1 MTQTINENLSEVMQ
15 PMMVKK
21 MKGHTAAFLAGEND
35 TFMDIDV
42 HPNKDGV
49 LIWEELSSRFY
60 INPRSGHLEIQGVSR
75 DISARRRAEE
85 SLRQFKTI
93 FDTSNFGVKITD
105 LNGNLTYI
113 NDYFAALHG
122 YQASELLGK
131 SLFRL
136 HSAGQQKLVKRLI
149 RQLGREGR
157 FDTQEVGHCRRDGS
171 TFPMLM
177 TGIAVK
183 NETGTVVGYAVT
195 AIDISERKKA
205 EDVLQESEKR
215 FRSLFEQAAVGVG
228 ISDTRSGHFIRI
240 NQHLCDF
247 LGYTMEEMLNKS
259 YLDVTHPDDIQ
270 ENLDKNVQLLGGEIR
285 EFSIDK
291 RYIRKDGAIV
301 WGNLTVSPM
310 WLPLE
315 NPINYYHVSVIQDI
329 TERKRIEETIIY
341 LAQSTWL
348 TQGDDFFESLA
359 RFLAENLGMDYV
371 CIDQLEEDGHTA
383 QTVAIYRDGKFV
395 DNITYDLKD
404 TPCGAVKGESVC
416 CFPRNVRHLFPQV
429 ALLQEMAAES
439 YIGFILWSSARKP
452 IGMIALIGRCPL
464 LDANLEET
472 VLKLVALRAAGE
484 LERNR
489 IEYQKDVMFES
500 LRETSDYLENLI
512 GYANAPIIVWD
523 PAYKITRFNR
533 AFERLTGCPA
543 AEMLG
548 KGLEILF
555 PEEQRDEWLS
565 YIQRTAG
572 NERWDG
578 VEIPIQHVN
587 GDIRMV
593 LWNSAYINGMDGKT
607 VIASIAQGQ
616 DITERKR
623 AEKAEQENFANLN
636 ALIENIEDRIWAVDT
651 GYRVII
657 GNLAYKQGMKKVLTK
672 ELTAGISPRMDD
684 FSQSMQD
691 EWRGYYDRALGGGI
705 FSKEVAIHINGKPIY
720 VDYHFTPIHSAN
732 NEITGVVISGRDIT
746 ERKILEDRLRK
757 REREVSSLVENAPD
771 MIERFDTDLNEIYAN
786 QEVVNQLGVP
796 LERLIGKTP
805 LDVRVPSQ
813 QAEVFVQGLKKTLE
827 TEKAQE
833 VWQVFP
839 NPPEQRYFLT
849 HIVPELDPQG
859 KIESLLAISRDFTEY
874 KRLEMALKNSLVEKE
889 ALLHENHHRVK
900 NNLQVITSLLGLQMS
915 QIHDPDDKVL
925 FEESRNRIQMIAM
938 VHETLV
944 QSKNMAQ
951 ISMGDYMEKLTT
963 FVYQSFGAPAHINI
977 ELMCENVQL
986 NIEQAM
992 PIGLITNELFTNAFK
1007 YAFPEGQPGTIKIS
1021 LEYLD
1026 AEDHKP
1032 AEVLLMVADNGVG
1045 LPAGWDIKQSESLG
1059 LSLVQILTRQLH
1071 GTLLVES
1078 QSGGASFSLRF
1089 RVMNNP
1095 SDKNGD
1101 STRQNG

>member
-1 MTQTINENLSEVMQ
+1 
-15 PMMVKK
+15 
-21 MKGHTAAFLAGEND
+21 
-35 TFMDIDV
+35 
-42 HPNKDGV
+42 
-49 LIWEELSSRFY
+49 
-60 INPRSGHLEIQGVSR
+60 
-75 DISARRRAEE
+75 
-85 SLRQFKTI
+85 
-93 FDTSNFGVKITD
+93 
-105 LNGNLTYI
+105 
-113 NDYFAALHG
+113 
-122 YQASELLGK
+122 
-131 SLFRL
+131 
-136 HSAGQQKLVKRLI
+136 
-149 RQLGREGR
+149 
-157 FDTQEVGHCRRDGS
+157 
-171 TFPMLM
+171 
-177 TGIAVK
+177 
-183 NETGTVVGYAVT
+183 
-195 AIDISERKKA
+195 
-205 EDVLQESEKR
+205 
-215 FRSLFEQAAVGVG
+215 
-228 ISDTRSGHFIRI
+228 
-240 NQHLCDF
+240 
-247 LGYTMEEMLNKS
+247 
-259 YLDVTHPDDIQ
+259 
-270 ENLDKNVQLLGGEIR
+270 
-285 EFSIDK
+285 
-291 RYIRKDGAIV
+291 
-301 WGNLTVSPM
+301 
-310 WLPLE
+310 
-315 NPINYYHVSVIQDI
+315 
-329 TERKRIEETIIY
+329 
-341 LAQSTWL
+341 
-348 TQGDDFFESLA
+348 
-359 RFLAENLGMDYV
+359 
-371 CIDQLEEDGHTA
+371 
-383 QTVAIYRDGKFV
+383 
-395 DNITYDLKD
+395 
-404 TPCGAVKGESVC
+404 
-416 CFPRNVRHLFPQV
+416 
-429 ALLQEMAAES
+429 
-439 YIGFILWSSARKP
+439 
-452 IGMIALIGRCPL
+452 
-464 LDANLEET
+464 
-472 VLKLVALRAAGE
+472 LKLVALRAAGE

-616 DITERKR
+616 
-623 AEKAEQENFANLN
+623 
-636 ALIENIEDRIWAVDT
+636 
-651 GYRVII
+651 
-657 GNLAYKQGMKKVLTK
+657 
-672 ELTAGISPRMDD
+672 
-684 FSQSMQD
+684 
-691 EWRGYYDRALGGGI
+691 
-705 FSKEVAIHINGKPIY
+705 
-720 VDYHFTPIHSAN
+720 
-732 NEITGVVISGRDIT
+732 DIT